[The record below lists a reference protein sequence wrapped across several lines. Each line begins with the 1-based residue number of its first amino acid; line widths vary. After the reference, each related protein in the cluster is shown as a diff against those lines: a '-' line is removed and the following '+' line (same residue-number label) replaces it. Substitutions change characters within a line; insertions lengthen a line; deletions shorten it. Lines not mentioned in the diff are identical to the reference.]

1 MNDREEDFSRLEKR
15 YQHAIYRRLL
25 FSLKD
30 EDVAQTLT
38 QECFLKAFRNW
49 SSFRGESSVRT
60 WLIGIAINLER
71 DHWRN
76 RRLRFW
82 RSTQVGALQFDGASE
97 LLPSPQPFPEACLL
111 ARERVHHLG
120 KVVRTLSM
128 RERSVFLLRY
138 VDEQKL
144 TEIGD
149 RTGLKVG
156 AVKVYLSRALA
167 KVRSELEPGQ
177 THK

>member
-1 MNDREEDFSRLEKR
+1 MNDREEDFSTLVKR
-15 YQHAIYRRLL
+15 YQDAIYRRLL

-38 QECFLKAFRNW
+38 QECFLKAFIKW

-60 WLIGIAINLER
+60 WLMRIAINLEI
-71 DHWRN
+71 DYWRN
-76 RRLRFW
+76 RRLQFW
-82 RSTQVGALQFDGASE
+82 RGAQVGALHFDVASD
-97 LLPSPQPFPEACLL
+97 LLPSPQPSPEMCLL
-111 ARERVHHLG
+111 ARERTQHLW

-138 VDEQKL
+138 VGEQKL

-167 KVRSELEPGQ
+167 KVRSELEPR
-177 THK
+177 

>member
-1 MNDREEDFSRLEKR
+1 MNGAEKDFLSLVQQH
-15 YQHAIYRRLL
+15 QHAIYRRLL

-38 QECFLKAFRNW
+38 QECFLKAFRKW
-49 SSFRGESSVRT
+49 SSFRGESSART
-60 WLIGIAINLER
+60 WLTRIAINLER
-71 DHWRN
+71 DYWRN

-82 RSTQVGALQFDGASE
+82 RSTQVGALDFDAACE
-97 LLPSPQPFPEACLL
+97 LLPSREHTPEICLL
-111 ARERVHHLG
+111 ARERAQHLW

-138 VDEQKL
+138 VGEQKL
-144 TEIGD
+144 TEIAD
-149 RTGLKVG
+149 CTGLKVG
-156 AVKVYLSRALA
+156 TVKVYLARALA
-167 KVRSELEPGQ
+167 KVRSELAPRQ